1 MTFDN
6 QVASIVGDAINHC
19 GDLSQE
25 NAYIAMRKQQA
36 DELTQL
42 FYNMSVYP
50 VERDKIVV
58 SAFEGDGKYGCNPR
72 YIAEELHRRDS
83 YLRFIWLMHDVE
95 NDFPDWI
102 EKVEDTPENVAYHL
116 STAKVWIDNYRK
128 PWGTI
133 KRSGQLYIQT
143 WHGSLGIKAVGRFRG
158 DKLPKIAQIVSEA
171 DSALID
177 YVITDSAYRSKLL
190 TDLLFYNGPVL
201 QVGTP
206 RNDIVITQRDKYHKM
221 IRERYGLSNDVK
233 IILFAPTFRGG
244 NQKIQKEVKQDYPNV
259 DYEKLLQSLE
269 NRFSGNWQVMLRLH
283 PQVVAKMHEMP
294 THELSAEVCDVSR
307 HEDISELLAG
317 SDAVLTDYS
326 SCAFDAAYAYMPVF
340 LYADDVEEYRR
351 NRGEFMWKPGELP
364 FSFAKTNL
372 QLQEDI
378 KTFDL
383 EAYHDRLR
391 DFFKK
396 ISLVED
402 GHASERVADVILGFI
417 QRDN

>member
-1 MTFDN
+1 MNN
-6 QVASIVGDAINHC
+6 QIKLNDANTI
-19 GDLSQE
+19 DESEELSPE
-25 NAYIAMRKQQA
+25 NEYIAVRKKQA
-36 DELTQL
+36 EELTEL
-42 FYNMSVYP
+42 FHRMSLSP
-50 VERDKIVV
+50 IEKDKIVV
-58 SAFEGDGKYGCNPR
+58 SAFEGDGRYGCNPR
-72 YIAEELHRRDS
+72 YIVEEMHRRDS
-83 YLRFIWLMHDVE
+83 SLRFVWLMHDVGNE
-95 NDFPDWI
+95 FPDWI
-102 EKVEDTPENVAYHL
+102 EKVKDTPENVAYHL

-133 KRSGQLYIQT
+133 KRAGQLYIQT

-221 IRERYGLSNDVK
+221 IRERYGLPNDVK

-259 DYEKLLQSLE
+259 DYEKLLQSLG
-269 NRFSGNWQVMLRLH
+269 NRFSGNWHVMLRLH
-283 PQVVAKMHEMP
+283 PQVSAKMHGISRQKC
-294 THELSAEVCDVSR
+294 SAWVCDVSQ

-317 SDAVLTDYS
+317 CDAVLTDYS

-340 LYADDVEEYRR
+340 LYADDVEEYRK

-383 EAYHDRLR
+383 EAYHDCLR